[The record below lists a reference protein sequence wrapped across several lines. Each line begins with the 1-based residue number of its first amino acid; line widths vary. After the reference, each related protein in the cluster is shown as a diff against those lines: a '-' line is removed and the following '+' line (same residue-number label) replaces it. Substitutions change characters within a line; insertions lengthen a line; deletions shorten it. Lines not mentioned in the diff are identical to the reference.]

1 MALFFSQDSLRTKL
15 GKLVD
20 SQESVT
26 VLSQY
31 FILHRQHAPLGVAT
45 WLEELRKGAFEQAVH
60 MPRPQKSHWNIVSA
74 STGRRLAYLHLANDI
89 IQNSRRKGNEY
100 ILAFQ
105 KVLPEALEAA
115 VRCDASIK
123 CMKKNQTN
131 SLNEW

>member
-1 MALFFSQDSLRTKL
+1 MALFFSQDSLRAKL

-20 SQESVT
+20 SQDSVT

-45 WLEELRKGAFEQAVH
+45 WLEELKKGAWI
-60 MPRPQKSHWNIVSA
+60 PIGSGRRILIGRWGTA

-115 VRCDASIK
+115 VR
-123 CMKKNQTN
+123 
-131 SLNEW
+131 